1 MGTGCTGLR
10 MRQDLSH
17 FSAAN
22 SKGCNQVQ
30 MKMDFLSNEK
40 FLVQGPTL
48 KNVCDVVN
56 PVKFDENF
64 HESKQCN

>member
-40 FLVQGPTL
+40 FLYLPGTGANIEKRL
-48 KNVCDVVN
+48 
-56 PVKFDENF
+56 
-64 HESKQCN
+64 